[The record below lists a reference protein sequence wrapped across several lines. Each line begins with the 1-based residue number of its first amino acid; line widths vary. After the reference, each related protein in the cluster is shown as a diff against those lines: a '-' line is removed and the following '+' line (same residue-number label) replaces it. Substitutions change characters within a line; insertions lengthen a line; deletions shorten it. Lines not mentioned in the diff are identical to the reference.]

1 MDGPDQWPHSKRRM
15 GHTPMAGNAVMFD
28 YKCEVTRVVDG
39 DTVDVKIDLG
49 FKLSKLDRVRLS
61 GIDTPESRTRN
72 LDEKKLGLEA
82 KEFLKAWCKEHKG
95 DIIIHTESEGK
106 YGRLL
111 GGLFSSD
118 SEQSVNDLML
128 EAGQAWPYDG
138 GTKEK
143 TFEELAERRAAYES
157 RNK

>member
-1 MDGPDQWPHSKRRM
+1 M
-15 GHTPMAGNAVMFD
+15 GYTCMVGDSIMFD

-49 FKLSKLDRVRLS
+49 FKLSKLDRVRLT

-72 LDEKKLGLEA
+72 LEEKKLGLEA
-82 KEFLKAWCKEHKG
+82 KDFLKHWCDEHEG

-111 GGLFSSD
+111 GGLYSSD

-128 EAGQAWPYDG
+128 EAGHAWPYDG

-143 TFEELAERRAAYES
+143 TFEELAARRAAYENRES
-157 RNK
+157 